1 MGSAATPVSYLGS
14 PPAQTRKKNG
24 SEKVPGCHVYAG
36 TAPLAAGIAKIPKER
51 NLLFNIDAETED
63 ALKDVSSFKVP
74 FDKERP
80 LPLECFD
87 TIVKA
92 LVEEEDKTQCIFNS
106 KDEIPASVGMVAA
119 CVVKSS
125 QTINRMR
132 ALVEEGITEKDWTE
146 AIVKKT
152 FEEANPDK
160 PNDTPLTKGE
170 FDIVKALIAKYPEV
184 QNGKILVDKMV
195 DLAGAAPEGAGG
207 TNLRTCVVE
216 LQTKMDTAS
225 GDEQVVLKRQLL
237 NGLERYFYLVCFGAY
252 CRMEGPTN
260 FKNTFASWL
269 AERAPIADMVENG
282 IRVWEQMTFFS
293 LSMTLPA

>member
-1 MGSAATPVSYLGS
+1 MGTHNQAEMDL
-14 PPAQTRKKNG
+14 R
-24 SEKVPGCHVYAG
+24 KVPGCHVYGG
-36 TAPLAAGIAKIPKER
+36 TAPLAAGVAKIPKEK
-51 NLLFNIDAETED
+51 NLIFNVDGETED
-63 ALKDVSSFKVP
+63 ALKDVPSFKVP

-92 LVEEEDKTQCIFNS
+92 IAEEDDKTQCLFNS
-106 KDEIPASVGMVAA
+106 KDEIPATLGMVAA
-119 CVVKSS
+119 CAVKSA
-125 QTINRMR
+125 QTINKMR

-152 FEEANPDK
+152 FEEPNPDK

-170 FDIVKALIAKYPEV
+170 FDIVKALVAKFPEV
-184 QNGKILVDKMV
+184 AVGKILIDKMV
-195 DLAGAAPEGAGG
+195 A
-207 TNLRTCVVE
+207 
-216 LQTKMDTAS
+216 AS
-225 GDEQVVLKRQLL
+225 GDEQVALKKQLL
-237 NGLERYFYLVCFGAY
+237 NSLERYFYLLCFGAY
-252 CRMEGPTN
+252 CRKEGPTN

>member
-1 MGSAATPVSYLGS
+1 MDL
-14 PPAQTRKKNG
+14 R
-24 SEKVPGCHVYAG
+24 KVPGCHVYG
-36 TAPLAAGIAKIPKER
+36 GVIPLAAGIAKIPKER
-51 NLLFNIDAETED
+51 NLIFNIDSETED
-63 ALKDVSSFKVP
+63 ALKEVPSFKVA

-92 LVEEEDKTQCIFNS
+92 LADEGDKTQCVFSS
-106 KDEIPASVGMVAA
+106 KDEIPATLGMVAA
-119 CVVKSS
+119 CAAKSA
-125 QTINRMR
+125 QTINKMR

-152 FEEANPDK
+152 FEEPNPDK
-160 PNDTPLTKGE
+160 PTDTPLTKGE
-170 FDIVKALIAKYPEV
+170 FDIVKALVAKFPEIQV
-184 QNGKILVDKMV
+184 GKILIDKMI

-207 TNLRTCVVE
+207 TNLRTCVVD
-216 LQTKMDTAS
+216 LQTKMDAAS
-225 GDEQVVLKRQLL
+225 GEEQVLLKRQLL

-252 CRMEGPTN
+252 CRKEGPTN

-269 AERAPIADMVENG
+269 AERGSIADMVENG

>member
-1 MGSAATPVSYLGS
+1 MDL
-14 PPAQTRKKNG
+14 R
-24 SEKVPGCHVYAG
+24 KVPGCHVYGG
-36 TAPLAAGIAKIPKER
+36 TAPQAAGVAKIPKER
-51 NLLFNIDAETED
+51 TLIFNVDAETEE
-63 ALKDVSSFKVP
+63 ALKDAPSFKVP

-92 LVEEEDKTQCIFNS
+92 LAEEDDKTQCVFNS
-106 KDEIPASVGMVAA
+106 KDEIPATLGMVAA
-119 CVVKSS
+119 CAVKSA
-125 QTINRMR
+125 QTINKMR

-146 AIVKKT
+146 KLVKST
-152 FEEANPDK
+152 FEVVNPDK

-170 FDIVKALIAKYPEV
+170 FDIVKALVVKFPEV
-184 QNGKILVDKMV
+184 AVGKILIDKMV
-195 DLAGAAPEGAGG
+195 DLAGAAPDGAGG

-216 LQTKMDTAS
+216 LQAKMDAAS
-225 GDEQVVLKRQLL
+225 GDAQVALKKQLL
-237 NGLERYFYLVCFGAY
+237 NSLERYFYLLCFGAY
-252 CRMEGPTN
+252 CRKEGPTN

>member
-1 MGSAATPVSYLGS
+1 MDL
-14 PPAQTRKKNG
+14 R
-24 SEKVPGCHVYAG
+24 KVPGCHVYGGA
-36 TAPLAAGIAKIPKER
+36 TPLAAGIGKIPKER
-51 NLLFNIDAETED
+51 NLIFNIDSETED
-63 ALKDVSSFKVP
+63 ALKEVPSFKIP

-92 LVEEEDKTQCIFNS
+92 LADEGDKTQCVFSS
-106 KDEIPASVGMVAA
+106 KDEIPATLGMVTACAA
-119 CVVKSS
+119 KSV
-125 QTINRMR
+125 QTINKMR

-152 FEEANPDK
+152 FEEPNPDK

-170 FDIVKALIAKYPEV
+170 FDIVKALVAKFPEV
-184 QNGKILVDKMV
+184 QVGKILIDKMI

-207 TNLRTCVVE
+207 TNLRTCVND
-216 LQTKMDTAS
+216 LQTKMDAAS
-225 GDEQVVLKRQLL
+225 GEEQVLLKRQLL

-252 CRMEGPTN
+252 CRIEGPTN

-269 AERAPIADMVENG
+269 AERGCIADMVENG